1 MEGGGEKNKG
11 VVVAVVKT
19 PDKSKRDEWSEG
31 GIMSLLDVYETKWS
45 LRNRAKLKGSDWE
58 EIAGQVSARNCGTK
72 PGKTPNQCKNK
83 IEAMKKR
90 YRMELAVN
98 NHSGWQFYARMDR
111 LVKGT
116 HCLEPKVGDV
126 VSKWGDRDRGFASF
140 AKFSTDNGP
149 AHVQIVEK
157 AQNYKTV
164 DESGQNHVQVVKKA
178 QNCNTIVERG
188 QNHVQDDNQDD
199 ASDTVPNNSE
209 FSTPRNKAARVADRS
224 LKVNSFKRR
233 KRSGNDMA
241 ESIRVLAHSMLKI
254 EQARMEMYRDSERL
268 RVEADIKRAEMD
280 LKRTEIVAKT
290 QLQIAKLLVKR
301 TCNHNNKSGNSS
313 LVGEH
318 NVATNPE
325 ERSDTMAMPCPTL
338 VVTDVKGNL
347 IQHSPDAW
355 AMQTSGFTDSHSF
368 HSRKKSDITQIGR
381 HPAIDISLR
390 TPSKGSFSI
399 LVALRNVR
407 KDPLKEGEPCSRTP
421 VAIRGLV
428 EMSPVDVIPIVA
440 AQFCYHCYRT
450 SNTTRS

>member
-98 NHSGWQFYARMDR
+98 NHSGWQFYARMDG

-116 HCLEPKVGDV
+116 HCLEHKVGDV
-126 VSKWGDRDRGFASF
+126 VANGVTETEGLQALPNLVGDLETDTKRVD
-140 AKFSTDNGP
+140 DNGP
-149 AHVQIVEK
+149 THVQIVEK

-224 LKVNSFKRR
+224 LK
-233 KRSGNDMA
+233 
-241 ESIRVLAHSMLKI
+241 
-254 EQARMEMYRDSERL
+254 ARMEMYRDSERL

-325 ERSDTMAMPCPTL
+325 ERS
-338 VVTDVKGNL
+338 G
-347 IQHSPDAW
+347 
-355 AMQTSGFTDSHSF
+355 
-368 HSRKKSDITQIGR
+368 
-381 HPAIDISLR
+381 
-390 TPSKGSFSI
+390 
-399 LVALRNVR
+399 
-407 KDPLKEGEPCSRTP
+407 
-421 VAIRGLV
+421 
-428 EMSPVDVIPIVA
+428 
-440 AQFCYHCYRT
+440 
-450 SNTTRS
+450 

>member
-126 VSKWGDRDRGFASF
+126 VANGVTETEGLQALPNLVGDLENDTKRVD
-140 AKFSTDNGP
+140 DNGP
-149 AHVQIVEK
+149 AHVQVVEK

-199 ASDTVPNNSE
+199 GSDTVPNNSE

-233 KRSGNDMA
+233 KRLGNDMA

-301 TCNHNNKSGNSS
+301 TCNRNNKSGNSS

-325 ERSDTMAMPCPTL
+325 ERS
-338 VVTDVKGNL
+338 G
-347 IQHSPDAW
+347 
-355 AMQTSGFTDSHSF
+355 
-368 HSRKKSDITQIGR
+368 
-381 HPAIDISLR
+381 
-390 TPSKGSFSI
+390 
-399 LVALRNVR
+399 
-407 KDPLKEGEPCSRTP
+407 
-421 VAIRGLV
+421 
-428 EMSPVDVIPIVA
+428 
-440 AQFCYHCYRT
+440 
-450 SNTTRS
+450 